1 MERYGRV
8 ARVFENDRRII
19 KPNTMTNREKYHF
32 DDFTLD
38 NYRRLIK
45 LAKERGFQFIL
56 HKDEFVEERKDV
68 IWRHDVEFE
77 PDIAL
82 KMAQI
87 ECDEKVQ
94 ATYFF
99 QLHSPLY
106 NVLDP
111 HYKKVFR
118 DIKNLGHCVGLHF
131 DSAYW
136 GITNE
141 NQLNEYIVIDKDYLE
156 KNIGVE
162 IDTFSFHNT
171 TPFTQSCL
179 EYHYGGLINSY
190 ASFFKERYNYCGD
203 SLGYWRF
210 DRLEDV
216 LNDDK
221 VRHLQVLTHDGNWS
235 EEILSPRKR
244 FSKVFRDRAERI
256 IKGQMTFLHRQ
267 GLLCPDDE
275 ED

>member
-1 MERYGRV
+1 
-8 ARVFENDRRII
+8 
-19 KPNTMTNREKYHF
+19 MTNREKYHF

-38 NYRRLIK
+38 NYRRLVK
-45 LAKERGFQFIL
+45 LAVDKGFQFIL
-56 HKDEFVEERKDV
+56 HKDEFVPERKDI

-82 KMAQI
+82 KMAEI
-87 ECDEKVQ
+87 EHEAGVR

-99 QLHSPLY
+99 QLHSAFY
-106 NVLDP
+106 NVMTG
-111 HYKKVFR
+111 HYRKVFHQ
-118 DIKNLGHCVGLHF
+118 IKDLGHCVGLHF

-136 GITNE
+136 GITSE
-141 NQLNEYIVIDKDYLE
+141 DHLNDFIKIDKEYLE
-156 KNIGVE
+156 KNMGVE

-179 EYHYGGLINSY
+179 EYKYGGLVNVYS
-190 ASFFKERYNYCGD
+190 SFFKEHYNYCGD

-221 VRHLQVLTHDGNWS
+221 VKHLQVLTHDGNWS
-235 EEILSPRKR
+235 EEVLSPRKR
-244 FSKVFRDRAERI
+244 YVKVFHTHAEWLVQAQINGMHRA
-256 IKGQMTFLHRQ
+256 GNLV
-267 GLLCPDDE
+267 PDDE

>member
-1 MERYGRV
+1 M
-8 ARVFENDRRII
+8 I
-19 KPNTMTNREKYHF
+19 NRKKYHF
-32 DDFTLD
+32 DDFTLG

-45 LAKERGFQFIL
+45 LAKEKGFHFIL
-56 HKDEFVEERKDV
+56 HKDEYVPERKDI

-82 KMAQI
+82 RMAQI
-87 ECDEKVQ
+87 EHDEGVV

-99 QLHSPLY
+99 QLHSPYY
-106 NVLDP
+106 NVVEP
-111 HYKKVFR
+111 FYREVFHK
-118 DIKNLGHCVGLHF
+118 IKDLGHLVGLHF

-136 GITNE
+136 GISDE
-141 NQLNEYIVIDKDYLE
+141 KQLDEYIVLDKTYLE
-156 KNIGVE
+156 KNMGVE

-179 EYHYGGLINSY
+179 EYRYGGLINVYSSY
-190 ASFFKERYNYCGD
+190 FKEHYNYCGD

-216 LNDDK
+216 LNDEK
-221 VRHLQVLTHDGNWS
+221 VKHLQVLTHDGNWA
-235 EEILSPRKR
+235 EEVLSPRKR
-244 FSKVFRDRAERI
+244 FAKVMHDHANRLVDSQVN
-256 IKGQMTFLHRQ
+256 GLHRK
-267 GLLCPDDE
+267 GMLCPDDN